1 MPTVGDLDCIGQCPC
16 SRFSVAAASVTRDD
30 ANAGMGGKPR
40 GGGRD
45 LVVGQKLDDAAPF
58 QIADDRA
65 ATMVAPE
72 GPIVDA
78 DHCQGS
84 GPGMRPA
91 PNGVQQRVVA
101 DWDHKPCRESGTGSS
116 AKARPR

>member
-1 MPTVGDLDCIGQCPC
+1 MPAVGDLDRIGQRSCC
-16 SRFSVAAASVTRDD
+16 RFPVATTPVPRDH

-65 ATMVAPE
+65 VAMAAAE
-72 GPIVDA
+72 RL
-78 DHCQGS
+78 GS
-84 GPGMRPA
+84 GLIDQSQKMT
-91 PNGVQQRVVA
+91 VA
-101 DWDHKPCRESGTGSS
+101 AMQMAEKKVWAHRS
-116 AKARPR
+116 